1 MPHRFLDYLN
11 DERDRLNRLVTA
23 LTADGR
29 DDGARFLHLRMLTLA
44 VERQVAQWA
53 SDLLPRQEAGVRPG

>member
-1 MPHRFLDYLN
+1 MQHRFLDYLN
-11 DERDRLNRLVTA
+11 DERDRLNQFVTA

-29 DDGARFLHLRMLTLA
+29 DDGAQLVHLRRLTLA

-53 SDLLPRQEAGVRPG
+53 SDLLPRQDERKAG